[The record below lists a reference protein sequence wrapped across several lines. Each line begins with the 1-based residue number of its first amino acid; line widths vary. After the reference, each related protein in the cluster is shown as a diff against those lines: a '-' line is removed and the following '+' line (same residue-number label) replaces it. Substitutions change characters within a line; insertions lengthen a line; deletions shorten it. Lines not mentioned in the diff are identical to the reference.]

1 MFLLQTN
8 IIMKKPLLFFCYI
21 LLVTPSFSQSFTTA
35 EEVINKYLEVTKIK
49 ENVASITDLTMTYT
63 SETQRGVSETE
74 FKYSFPYKYSMT
86 VFANGM
92 ELMSSKFDGEKAI
105 RKSSFGGG
113 AGQEPKSG
121 PAVLS
126 EAYRTHPFVEME
138 YKNLKFIPT
147 LITSD
152 NPETYVI
159 EVKDAEGKV
168 WKDFYSVQTG
178 FKTKTIV
185 KNETP
190 RGAFESIIIF
200 ENYKAFKGSAILFS
214 SIKKQTTQM
223 GEITS
228 ELQTIKINKGIK
240 PKEFEIK

>member
-1 MFLLQTN
+1 MFLLQIN
-8 IIMKKPLLFFCYI
+8 IIMKNPLMFFCTI

-49 ENVASITDLTMTYT
+49 ESVASITDLTMTYT
-63 SETQRGVSETE
+63 SEKQRGVSETE

-147 LITSD
+147 LVASD

-190 RGAFESIIIF
+190 RGPFESIIVF
-200 ENYKAFKGSAILFS
+200 ENYKTFKGLAILFS
-214 SIKKQTTQM
+214 SIKKQTSQM

-228 ELQTIKINKGIK
+228 ELQSIKINKGIK

>member
-1 MFLLQTN
+1 
-8 IIMKKPLLFFCYI
+8 MKKPLLFFCTI
-21 LLVTPSFSQSFTTA
+21 LFFNPSFSQSFSTA

-49 ENVASITDLTMTYT
+49 ENAAAITDLTMTYT

-74 FKYSFPYKYSMT
+74 FKYSFPFKYSMT

-92 ELMSSKFDGEKAI
+92 ELMSSKFDGEKSV
-105 RKSSFGGG
+105 RKSSFGGGG

-121 PAVLS
+121 PAVIS
-126 EAYRTHPFVEME
+126 EAFRTHPFVEME
-138 YKNLKFIPT
+138 YKNLKFVPT
-147 LITSD
+147 LIASD
-152 NPETYVI
+152 NPENYVI

-168 WKDFYSVQTG
+168 WKDFYSVKTG
-178 FKTKTIV
+178 FKTKTII

-190 RGAFESIIIF
+190 RGPFESTVLF
-200 ENYKAFKGSAILFS
+200 ENYKAFKGSEILFS
-214 SIKKQTTQM
+214 SIKKQTSQM

-228 ELQTIKINKGIK
+228 ELQSIKINKGIK